1 MIALVPVTHPEGD
14 KLISVRSALCIMLL
28 VWITAAFGGGNQRAA
43 AAQAAAH
50 NPVVKPWVEEDP
62 CRWWIDANDGGHR
75 GSISPGNDGL
85 VLSISDPVF
94 LDWSHSG
101 EHSIELLFDD
111 DPRTRVIGQA
121 WVTHVSS
128 RPSSMFS
135 IELDGAA
142 VGKLAGAKRLT
153 LFRDG
158 RPVFA
163 MDLAGTPGRTA
174 LEACIPQPGRGHGDA
189 ES

>member
-1 MIALVPVTHPEGD
+1 MIALVPVTHPGGE
-14 KLISVRSALCIMLL
+14 KMISVRRALCIVLL
-28 VWITAAFGGGNQRAA
+28 VWLAAASGEGSQRAA
-43 AAQAAAH
+43 VAQTAAP
-50 NPVVKPWVEEDP
+50 NPSVTPWEEEDF
-62 CRWWIDANDGGHR
+62 CRWWIGASDGGHR
-75 GSISPGNDGL
+75 GSISPGNDGM
-85 VLSISDPVF
+85 VLTISDPVF

-121 WVTHVSS
+121 WVTHVAS

-135 IELDGAA
+135 VELDGAG
-142 VGKLAGAKRLT
+142 VGKLAGAKRLAV
-153 LFRDG
+153 FRDG
-158 RPVFA
+158 RSVFA